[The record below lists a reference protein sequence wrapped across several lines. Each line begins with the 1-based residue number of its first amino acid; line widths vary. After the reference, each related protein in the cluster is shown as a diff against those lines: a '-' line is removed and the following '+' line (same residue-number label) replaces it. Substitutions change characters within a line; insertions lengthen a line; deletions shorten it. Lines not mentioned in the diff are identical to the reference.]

1 MALKSKPGYEAAQF
15 QLTLCADNYY
25 SDLKEKLKMYERFL
39 EKFPNAKL
47 DKKKIVRVRIRELK
61 AEIHLKAE

>member
-1 MALKSKPGYEAAQF
+1 
-15 QLTLCADNYY
+15 
-25 SDLKEKLKMYERFL
+25 MYERFL

-61 AEIHLKAE
+61 SEIHFKSE